1 MGDNMSDLKQY
12 LETLQDEFPAMLSL
26 TLNIAA
32 ALIIL
37 IIGWTVARWL
47 RRRLRGKK
55 YGLSKIDSTL
65 RPVIASS
72 VFYLVLAMTLYA
84 VLTKLGIPATSLLA
98 VFGAAGLAIGL
109 ALKDTLSNIASG
121 VMLLILRPL
130 TVGEYIDTDVAS
142 GSVQEIGL
150 FATTMRSS
158 EGLFV
163 YVPNS
168 HIWNSRIKNYSRH
181 PDRRFVE
188 TIGVGYEAD
197 LKKAQK
203 ILLNVMQQAPDVL
216 EEPSPP
222 QCYVNDFKDSDIEL
236 SCRCW
241 LPADGWSQRASDL
254 RIEMKAA
261 LDKAKIDI
269 PYPQRVII
277 NKSIN

>member
-1 MGDNMSDLKQY
+1 MEQLKNHFDSAR
-12 LETLQDEFPAMLSL
+12 ESAPALL
-26 TLNIAA
+26 NFTLNAMA

-47 RRRLRGKK
+47 RRRLRGAK
-55 YGLSKIDSTL
+55 YGLSRIDPVL

-84 VLTKLGIPATSLLA
+84 VLTKIGIPATSLLA

-150 FATTMRSS
+150 FATTLRSS

-197 LKKAQK
+197 LKKAQNV
-203 ILLNVMQQAPDVL
+203 LLKVMQQTADVL
-216 EEPSPP
+216 DSPSPP
-222 QCYVNDFKDSDIEL
+222 QCFVADFKDSDIEL

-241 LPADGWSQRASDL
+241 LPSDGWSQRASDL